1 MFQYS
6 LFHII
11 DKGAVAIGGNNKT
24 VVSLCTDIVFAEA
37 VVQSL
42 FFAQQVDVAIDAQ
55 RREDNHVA
63 ILGRY
68 KIGALDGFQES
79 RTARHLK
86 IGRAGH
92 LHRPEVDGIGYTLHK
107 ENPLVVP
114 SHRCRRLVQQ
124 TGMRSKTGFPDH
136 SALLVKEIEHSP
148 IVHESHQV
156 AHTLTLSEISLCLA
170 LHARTIVVIQSHL
183 AGYPGMMT
191 GICEH
196 LLDISGERRSLPG
209 IIGAD
214 KLPVGILDKADAF
227 LGIIEPY
234 VATITHHAR
243 ITAHVIIAPRII
255 FEICQPE
262 IVASQIR

>member
-1 MFQYS
+1 MALAVLQGRIDAIRYRLSGAQVQVGIQNFVTRLVLAHQLHLASRIEQNARHGVGIATQLGSRNRINIIHEGIERFGDANHAALVLRKPQAAVAVNKHPRQEIGSKQSSAIIRPVMFQYS

-55 RREDNHVA
+55 RREDYHVA

-68 KIGALDGFQES
+68 EIGALDGFQES

-114 SHRCRRLVQQ
+114 SHRRRRLVQ
-124 TGMRSKTGFPDH
+124 
-136 SALLVKEIEHSP
+136 
-148 IVHESHQV
+148 
-156 AHTLTLSEISLCLA
+156 
-170 LHARTIVVIQSHL
+170 
-183 AGYPGMMT
+183 
-191 GICEH
+191 
-196 LLDISGERRSLPG
+196 
-209 IIGAD
+209 
-214 KLPVGILDKADAF
+214 
-227 LGIIEPY
+227 
-234 VATITHHAR
+234 
-243 ITAHVIIAPRII
+243 
-255 FEICQPE
+255 
-262 IVASQIR
+262 